1 MIYKTENNLKSIIM
15 KRLFLAVAALA
26 ALVSCNRGNEL
37 VPSQNFRNVSIVAKS
52 AETKTVLDGDAV
64 KWEANDEIKVRFD
77 KTDVSPSTSHF
88 ETFTTAQG
96 GATATFAGTLPN
108 DVSQTGGYDATG
120 YAVYPATAMD
130 DNGTVS
136 FTLPYTRNVASG
148 SFPSGQNLSSATVS
162 LNDLNTSGS
171 ATATFKNA
179 FAILRFTL
187 DPNIKSVK
195 ITASENLAGQASM
208 KFTDVAE
215 DAGRLVV
222 DNFSDG
228 KNTLTLTPSEGDE
241 TFDATKA
248 YNILVY
254 PGTHTALS
262 VEMVDKDGCV
272 YTKEISGNYSFAAAN
287 YYTFNFNYAFVKVY
301 SFAAAGRT
309 FNANEEIAVVYNDAT
324 AVVQEA
330 IAEYV
335 DEKFTV
341 NQIAA
346 VAHGE
351 DITGYAVYPATAY
364 DSNNDKITYTLS
376 AEGPLTELYSAKL
389 GDETV
394 TFNSVESALAKVTFT
409 APAGVKSV
417 TITSDMGLVGEAVMT
432 VNDEGKL
439 VADEGSIKTVTVSTP
454 DSKEYTINVYPVSG
468 ADLTVTLID
477 AANDTVEKEMTL
489 TVAAGAT
496 QNLDLSGDLN
506 FDKNGTFKHEGFVDG
521 NGNDEAI
528 VF

>member
-1 MIYKTENNLKSIIM
+1 M

-26 ALVSCNRGNEL
+26 AMVSCNRGNEL

-52 AETKTVLDGDAV
+52 AETKTVLDGDDV
-64 KWEANDEIKVRFD
+64 KWEANDEIKVLFTG
-77 KTDVSPSTSHF
+77 KDVDSHLGIF
-88 ETFTTAQG
+88 ETSTG
-96 GATATFAGTLPN
+96 GEATANFAGTLPN
-108 DVSQTGGYDATG
+108 DVSESGGYNDYG
-120 YAVYPATAMD
+120 YAVYPATAMAAD
-130 DNGTVS
+130 GTVS
-136 FTLPYTRNVASG
+136 FTLPDTRNVASG

-162 LNDLNTSGS
+162 LNALNTSGS

-187 DPNIKSVK
+187 DPNIMSVK
-195 ITASENLAGQASM
+195 IEASENLAGKASM
-208 KFTDVAE
+208 KFTEDAE

-228 KNTLTLTPSEGDE
+228 KNTLTLTPEGAS

-254 PGTHTALS
+254 PGNHTDLS
-262 VEMVDKDGCV
+262 VEMVDNDGCV
-272 YTKEISGNYSFAAAN
+272 YRKEISGNYSFAPAN

-301 SFAAAGRT
+301 SFAATGRT
-309 FNANEEIAVVYNDAT
+309 FNANDEIAVVYNDAT
-324 AVVQEA
+324 AIVQEA
-330 IAEYV
+330 TAKYV

-409 APAGVKSV
+409 APAGVKYV
-417 TITSDMGLVGEAVMT
+417 TITSENGLVGDAVMT

-468 ADLTVTLID
+468 ATLTVTLTD
-477 AANDTVEKEMTL
+477 AANETVVKEMTL

-496 QNLDLSGDLN
+496 KTLDLSGDLN
-506 FDKNGTFKHEGFVDG
+506 FDKGGNFTHEGFENG
-521 NGNDEAI
+521 NGNEDAI
-528 VF
+528 EF

>member
-1 MIYKTENNLKSIIM
+1 MIYKTENNLESIIM
-15 KRLFLAVAALA
+15 KRLFFAVAALA

-64 KWEANDEIKVRFD
+64 KWEANDEIKVLFTGTNVNSHLGIF
-77 KTDVSPSTSHF
+77 KTST
-88 ETFTTAQG
+88 G
-96 GATATFAGTLPN
+96 GDATANFTGTLPN
-108 DVSQTGGYDATG
+108 DVSETGGYNATG

-136 FTLPYTRNVASG
+136 FTLPDTRNVASG

-208 KFTDVAE
+208 KFTEDAE

-222 DNFSDG
+222 ANFSDG
-228 KNTLTLTPSEGDE
+228 KKTLTMTPSEGDE

-262 VEMVDKDGCV
+262 VEMVDNDGCV
-272 YTKEISGNYSFAAAN
+272 YRKEISGNYSFAPAN

-309 FNANEEIAVVYNDAT
+309 FNANDEIAVVYNDAT
-324 AVVQEA
+324 AIVQEA
-330 IAEYV
+330 TATYV

-417 TITSDMGLVGEAVMT
+417 TITSDKGLVGDAVMT

-439 VADEGSIKTVTVSTP
+439 VADEGSIETVIVSTP

-468 ADLTVTLID
+468 ANLTVTLTD
-477 AANDTVEKEMTL
+477 AANDTVEKGMTL

-496 QNLDLSGDLN
+496 QNLDLSGNLN
-506 FDKNGTFKHEGFVDG
+506 FDKGGNFTHEGFVDG
-521 NGNDEAI
+521 NGGSEI
-528 VF
+528 EF